1 MKKIAILQSN
11 YIPWKG
17 YFDMIGCVDEFILY
31 DDVQYTRSDW
41 RNRNKIKTKNGL
53 LWLTIPIGRHYK
65 KINET
70 TVSDRNWGKKH
81 WSAILHNYSKT
92 PFFKDYKDIFEDFY
106 LSGNKQ
112 FLSQINYQLIK
123 IITGIL
129 DIDTK
134 ISFSTDYKLTE
145 GKTERLVNLV
155 QQAGGNEY
163 ISGPSAQNYIIDDFF
178 KQANIKLTYMV
189 YNNYP
194 EYPQL
199 FPPFEHY
206 VSVIDLIFNAGPEA
220 RNYLKYMHER
230 TDNPKLILPK

>member
-1 MKKIAILQSN
+1 MKKVAILQSN

-70 TVSDRNWGKKH
+70 KVSDLSWGKKH
-81 WSAILHNYSKT
+81 WTAILHNYSKAA
-92 PFFKDYKDIFEDFY
+92 FFKDYNDIFEDFY
-106 LSGNKQ
+106 LSGNKEY
-112 FLSQINYQLIK
+112 LSQINYQLIK

-129 DIDTK
+129 AIDTK

-163 ISGPSAQNYIIDDFF
+163 ISGPSAQNYIIEDFF
-178 KQANIKLTYMV
+178 NAANIKLTYMV
-189 YNNYP
+189 YNNYR

-206 VSVIDLIFNAGPEA
+206 VSILDLIFNTGPEA

-230 TDNPKLILPK
+230 NDKPQIILP